1 MNGQVCLEMTKK
13 KGLTSLPEKL
23 PELIRPETGDK
34 ISHLWVTFRK
44 IYREINDWSPDN
56 SINDICCEVQD
67 WINTFVSLRGHRVG
81 YERKRV
87 TPYMHILFAHVPHF
101 LASFQ
106 SLKIFTGQG
115 VEKNNDSAR
124 SVVLHKSNNYDAVGD
139 ILRIEH
145 RQRALQEQERTSR
158 SYTKQDT
165 SYWDQDMHATR
176 ASKKRR
182 WEETVGIMP
191 LQGSEDP
198 PSSANLNNGLLES
211 NLVETQAI
219 SRGNGG
225 VRGRGT
231 GRGRGRE
238 GEGKRVSHFHL
249 IIEAFLIS
257 QYYF

>member
-1 MNGQVCLEMTKK
+1 MNTGRELYKN
-13 KGLTSLPEKL
+13 EKEQADHI
-23 PELIRPETGDK
+23 PSKIHHTGIK
-34 ISHLWVTFRK
+34 T
-44 IYREINDWSPDN
+44 
-56 SINDICCEVQD
+56 
-67 WINTFVSLRGHRVG
+67 
-81 YERKRV
+81 
-87 TPYMHILFAHVPHF
+87 YM
-101 LASFQ
+101 
-106 SLKIFTGQG
+106 
-115 VEKNNDSAR
+115 
-124 SVVLHKSNNYDAVGD
+124 
-139 ILRIEH
+139 
-145 RQRALQEQERTSR
+145 LQEL
-158 SYTKQDT
+158 
-165 SYWDQDMHATR
+165 AR

-219 SRGNGG
+219 SRGNGR

>member
-1 MNGQVCLEMTKK
+1 
-13 KGLTSLPEKL
+13 
-23 PELIRPETGDK
+23 
-34 ISHLWVTFRK
+34 
-44 IYREINDWSPDN
+44 
-56 SINDICCEVQD
+56 
-67 WINTFVSLRGHRVG
+67 
-81 YERKRV
+81 
-87 TPYMHILFAHVPHF
+87 MHILFAHVPHF

-115 VEKNNDSAR
+115 VEKNNDTAR

-145 RQRALQEQERTSR
+145 RQRALQERERTSR

-165 SYWDQDMHATR
+165 SYWDQDIHATR
-176 ASKKRR
+176 AGKKRR
-182 WEETVGIMP
+182 REETVEIMP

-219 SRGNGG
+219 SRGNGR